1 MKNKINKK
9 SVLTIIGV
17 ILTYV
22 IIYGLTKTKVINSYY
37 AGIINLALINIML
50 AVSLNLIVG
59 FTGQLCLGHAGF
71 MSIGAYLSAILT
83 QKAELPFMV
92 SIFIGAI
99 IACII
104 AALIGYPTLRLTG
117 DYFAITTLAFCEII
131 RIVIMNIDFIGGAR
145 GLTGIPKKT
154 NFTIAFIF
162 AVITIV
168 IIYNIIHSSQGRA
181 MLSVRENEIAAESM
195 GINAFKYKIM
205 AFVIGAFFAGLAGGL
220 YAHYMG
226 YIQPTAFDFN
236 KSIDYLTFVVFG
248 GMGSLSGSV
257 IATIILT
264 FLPELLRGFQNFRM
278 ILYPLA
284 LIILMIFRPQ
294 ELLGDKEITFKIFK
308 LDKLKKNSDIENGK
322 EA

>member
-37 AGIINLALINIML
+37 AGIINLALLNIML

-294 ELLGDKEITFKIFK
+294 GLLGDKEITFKIFK

>member
-205 AFVIGAFFAGLAGGL
+205 AFVIGAFFAGGL

-294 ELLGDKEITFKIFK
+294 GLLGDKEITFKIFK

>member
-17 ILTYV
+17 ILAYV

-83 QKAELPFMV
+83 QKAGLPFIV

-162 AVITIV
+162 AVVTIV

-220 YAHYMG
+220 YSHYMG
-226 YIQPTAFDFN
+226 YIQPTTFDFN

-248 GMGSLSGSV
+248 GMGSLSGSI

-294 ELLGDKEITFKIFK
+294 GLFGDKELSLKVFK
-308 LDKLKKNSDIENGK
+308 LDKLKKNSNIQNGK